1 VGGLFNGDK
10 KNKRECSN
18 YAQQG
23 LGYLTKLL

>member
-1 VGGLFNGDK
+1 LFNGDK